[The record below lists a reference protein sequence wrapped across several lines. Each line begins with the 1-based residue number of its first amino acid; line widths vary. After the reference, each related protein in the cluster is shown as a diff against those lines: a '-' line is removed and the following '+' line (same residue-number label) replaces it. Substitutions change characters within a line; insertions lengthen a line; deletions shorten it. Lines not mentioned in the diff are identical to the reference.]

1 MDRSDPGRR
10 RLVELDVSVPIWDAF
25 FQVAP
30 LVIVGT
36 TEADGTADLAP
47 KHMCGPMGW
56 SNLFGFVCSA
66 SHATYRNVK
75 RVGVFTVSYP
85 EPSQI
90 VQASLAAAPRLDDDS
105 KPSLGVLA
113 TIPAVEVPGVLLADA
128 RLYLECVLERIVDD
142 LDDNSLVIGR
152 IVAARAIEDVLRDPD
167 RDDADVLADS
177 PLLAY
182 LPPGRFTAIADSN
195 SFPFHDGWR
204 R

>member
-1 MDRSDPGRR
+1 MERTEPGRR
-10 RLVELDVSVPIWDAF
+10 RLVELDMSAPIWDAF
-25 FQVAP
+25 FHVAP

-36 TEADGTADLAP
+36 TEPDGTPDLAP

-66 SHATYRNVK
+66 SHGTYRNVE
-75 RVGVFTVSYP
+75 RVGAFTVSYP

-90 VQASLAAAPRLDDDS
+90 VQASLAAAPRLDDDT
-105 KPSLGVLA
+105 KPSLSVLP
-113 TIPAVEVPGVLLADA
+113 TIPALQVDGVLLADA
-128 RLYLECVLERIVDD
+128 RLYLECVLERVVDD
-142 LDDNSLVIGR
+142 LDDNSLIIGR
-152 IVAARAIEDVLRDPD
+152 IIAARGIEAALRDPD
-167 RDDADVLADS
+167 RDDADVLANS

-182 LPPGRFTAIADSN
+182 LPPGRFASIADSN